1 MIVLSVVAGL
11 SIGYVLYVLLDLACQ
26 ADTTHKPEAHPMPLK
41 KKRKIILTIVLAII
55 IAISS
60 VCWIQQAD
68 TVLYGNRTEYIKM
81 IYNKESMY
89 IFQDADANY
98 YYVQFNYF
106 NPIYPTYRIYL
117 QDSQVE
123 SLKNTYTEM
132 ENAKK
137 IFNQT
142 YQIIINTP

>member
-1 MIVLSVVAGL
+1 MIVLSVIAGL

-26 ADTTHKPEAHPMPLK
+26 ADIAHKPETQPMPPK
-41 KKRKIILTIVLAII
+41 KKRRIILTIVLAVI
-55 IAISS
+55 IAIGS

-68 TVLYGNRTEYIKM
+68 TILYGDRTEYMKL
-81 IYNKESMY
+81 IYNREPMY
-89 IFQDADANY
+89 IFQDTNANY

-106 NPIYPTYRIYL
+106 NPIRPTYRVYL
-117 QDSQVE
+117 HEAQTE